1 MDDMRLDAAS
11 NEPARQPEAVA
22 ASFIG
27 QSNPPDRPASTHR
40 LVPPPLDQSQQRR
53 RIRLQLL
60 QRLALDAGNNAAHQN
75 LSQNCR
81 LLSIRY
87 KCRMIRLTDEQWE
100 RIRDHFPE
108 ENIADG
114 RPGRKPTPTR
124 CVLEAVL
131 WILNTGAQW
140 HMLCCRRATRTTKL
154 CIGAFRLGAAM
165 RFYVAC

>member
-60 QRLALDAGNNAAHQN
+60 QRLALDAGNNAAHQPA
-75 LSQNCR
+75 R
-81 LLSIRY
+81 LAHLDDHHQSRDRIKRGYASAEIIDLDHGATSIGSY
-87 KCRMIRLTDEQWE
+87 
-100 RIRDHFPE
+100 
-108 ENIADG
+108 G
-114 RPGRKPTPTR
+114 R
-124 CVLEAVL
+124 
-131 WILNTGAQW
+131 
-140 HMLCCRRATRTTKL
+140 
-154 CIGAFRLGAAM
+154 
-165 RFYVAC
+165 

>member
-1 MDDMRLDAAS
+1 MRAPSARRDMRS
-11 NEPARQPEAVA
+11 PPA
-22 ASFIG
+22 
-27 QSNPPDRPASTHR
+27 
-40 LVPPPLDQSQQRR
+40 
-53 RIRLQLL
+53 
-60 QRLALDAGNNAAHQN
+60 N

-114 RPGRKPTPTR
+114 RPGRRPIPTR
-124 CVLEAVL
+124 YVLEAVL
-131 WILNTGAQW
+131 WILNT
-140 HMLCCRRATRTTKL
+140 CCRRATRTTKL

-165 RFYVAC
+165 RFCGAC